1 MACDTLPTAI
11 PESEDQ
17 ALKIDRGHLALL
29 AVAIVIG
36 IAIGVVDTS
45 PGWDSTGISAVS
57 LALSAAAVAAVGRSH
72 PWLWALAVGLP
83 FVVLEIAA
91 TNDPTMIVVLGFT
104 AAGAAFGW
112 AIRRSLTPDVPR
124 AG

>member
-1 MACDTLPTAI
+1 MRLG
-11 PESEDQ
+11 
-17 ALKIDRGHLALL
+17 RGHLALL
-29 AVAIVIG
+29 AVAVLIG

-45 PGWDSTGISAVS
+45 PGWDSTGITAVS
-57 LALSAAAVAAVGRSH
+57 LALAAAAVAAVGRSR

-83 FVVLEIAA
+83 MVALEIADRG
-91 TNDPTMIVVLGFT
+91 DPTMILVLGFT

-112 AIRRSLTPDVPR
+112 AIRRTMTPDVPS